1 MATRDLRSM
10 LIAERVKQE
19 LKARRQR
26 DRYIPQAATERQAA
40 FLKRTEKEVFYG
52 GAAGGGKSSALLMAA
67 LQYVHVPNYSALIIR
82 RTLRDLDLPDSIMS
96 RAKQWL
102 AGTDAQWNNVR
113 HVVTF
118 PKSGATLAFGY
129 LDSASDQYGYQGAA
143 FQGVFFDEV
152 TQFPEQWYR
161 YLFSRLR
168 KLSGSPVPLRVWSA
182 GNPGGIGHEWVK
194 RRFVDYEGKERA
206 FVPATLA
213 DNPHLDASYRESL
226 AVLDENT
233 RRQLEDGIWIR
244 DAAGLVYPFNDD
256 DIIDAAPKCTYHL
269 LAMDYGFTDATS
281 FTVYGWRDN
290 DPHVYVLES
299 YKLQGTTPSI
309 AAEQAHKLNAAYQF
323 TQMVGD
329 AGGLGKGYI
338 EEAKS
343 RFNLPIEPADKTNK
357 RGYISLMVG
366 EMERHRIKVVRGK
379 CDDLLKEWAELPWS
393 ADRQKEC
400 EGFDNHCAD
409 GALYGWRATQAHH
422 NREPESPPDDAQ
434 RMRDEERAMLARA
447 EERARNKY
455 DPYGTLL

>member
-1 MATRDLRSM
+1 MTVDLVRVNE
-10 LIAERVKQE
+10 LARVKAE
-19 LKARRQR
+19 LAARAMRN
-26 DRYIPQAATERQAA
+26 RYIPQAPTERQAA
-40 FLKRTEKEVFYG
+40 FLARTEKEVFYG

-67 LQYVHVPNYSALIIR
+67 LKYVHVPNYSALIIR

-118 PKSGATLAFGY
+118 PKTGATLTFGY
-129 LDSASDQYGYQGAA
+129 LDSAGDQYGYQGAA

-168 KLSGSPVPLRVWSA
+168 KLTGATVPLRVWSA

-194 RRFVDYEGKERA
+194 RRFVDHDGTERA

-213 DNPHLDASYRESL
+213 DNPHLDSSYRESL
-226 AVLDENT
+226 AVLDETT
-233 RRQLEDGIWIR
+233 RRQLEDGIWVR
-244 DAAGLVYPFNDD
+244 DAAGLVYPFDD
-256 DIIDAAPKCTYHL
+256 EDIIATAPACQYHL
-269 LAMDYGFTDATS
+269 LSMDYGYTDATS

-290 DPHVYVLES
+290 DSTVYVLQS
-299 YKLQGTTPSI
+299 YKLQGTTPSR
-309 AAEQAHKLNAAYQF
+309 AAEEAHALNNTYHF
-323 TQMVGD
+323 VQMVGD
-329 AGGLGKGYI
+329 AGGLGKGYV
-338 EEAKS
+338 EEARA
-343 RFNLPIEPADKTNK
+343 RFNLPIEAAEKTNK

-366 EMERHRIKVVRGK
+366 EMQRHRIKVVKGA
-379 CDDLLKEWAELPWS
+379 CDELLKEWAELPWS

-400 EGFDNHCAD
+400 DGFDNHCAD

-422 NREPESPPDDAQ
+422 NRAAPPAPTDAQ
-434 RMRDEERAMLARA
+434 RLRDEERAMVARM
-447 EERARNKY
+447 EERAKNKY
-455 DPYGTLL
+455 DPFRDLL